1 MPFLF
6 HNNPNEI
13 RILDCEGRTH
23 IIPPNRAWR
32 VPDLAAT
39 DCDGTRAYVP
49 ISVPADKMVRY
60 YLREGIH
67 HGLVLVHETVTDS
80 GVQFDLADADK
91 RSTAARYNDKTE
103 LLNAYVF
110 TAKDDELKK
119 EPVKPPPP
127 VIQAI
132 LDERGLDLEKH
143 FGIRPVGHVVSES
156 MEAREKEV
164 MELKRRND
172 QYEKELADMRAILE
186 RVVHMQTV
194 LSKDPQPKT
203 QNSK

>member
-1 MPFLF
+1 MRSSWSDCSENISNGWRNRRRKRMPFLF

-103 LLNAYVF
+103 
-110 TAKDDELKK
+110 
-119 EPVKPPPP
+119 PVKPPPP

-143 FGIRPVGHVVSES
+143 FGIRPVGHVISES

-186 RVVHMQTV
+186 RVVHM
-194 LSKDPQPKT
+194 
-203 QNSK
+203 